1 MKMKKSELRKL
12 IREMLKEEL
21 INHKKLKEHYSG
33 KYDPNSTYNSSI
45 ELFLDVADNT
55 EVGALRYWI
64 NKMIEMSLPDDYQEN
79 ESIYDRLNEI
89 LASDEISLKI
99 AKAIIKRLDLTNTTT
114 WITNTPIEQLWAEGI
129 EEDFTVDI
137 FDILYSIL
145 RRNRLIGI
153 IN

>member
-1 MKMKKSELRKL
+1 
-12 IREMLKEEL
+12 
-21 INHKKLKEHYSG
+21 
-33 KYDPNSTYNSSI
+33 
-45 ELFLDVADNT
+45 
-55 EVGALRYWI
+55 
-64 NKMIEMSLPDDYQEN
+64 MIEMSLPDDYQEN

-99 AKAIIKRLDLTNTTT
+99 AKAIIKRLELTNTTT
-114 WITNTPIEQLWAEGI
+114 WITNTPIEQLWAEGV